1 MAQSDN
7 LCFRTES
14 DLRSLIASGETTRN
28 HAVESQLDR
37 ISLREPQVQAW
48 TWHDPDSVRR
58 QLQDLASMPAG
69 PLSGVTI
76 AVKDLIDTADMP
88 TEYGSAAYRG
98 HQPVADAGVVTI
110 LKAAGALMMG
120 KTVTTE
126 FAHSHAGPTV
136 NPHNL
141 SHTPG
146 GSSSGSAAA
155 VADGMATIALGTQTG
170 GSVIRPAAYCGVV
183 GFKPT
188 IGRITLA
195 GVMPL
200 SFSMDTLGVMARSV
214 ADVQLISDV
223 LLGYPE
229 SWGANDAKETKV
241 RLAYYPGPD
250 VEGADQ
256 DAVAALDI
264 ARSALAEQG
273 VEFVP
278 IMLPLDDF
286 AELGRANRTLMA
298 YEAARQHRNV
308 FRMHSQALGETT
320 RTLIEEGAGMARS
333 KYLEALRHQVYCR
346 QMFADQ
352 MQNIDAVLTL
362 SAPGQAPLYKD
373 GTGSSIFNRTWTTIG
388 APCLTLPAGHGSK
401 GLPLGVQL
409 VGKMGQDH
417 ALLALGRRF
426 EDLFRQTMIGV

>member
-1 MAQSDN
+1 MANSNQ
-7 LCFRTES
+7 LCMRTES
-14 DLRSLIASGETTRN
+14 ELRALIDSGELTRQE
-28 HAVESQLDR
+28 AVEAQLQR
-37 ISLREPQVQAW
+37 IAERESEVKAW
-48 TWHDPDSVRR
+48 TWHDPAAVRQQLESVSNR
-58 QLQDLASMPAG
+58 SPG

-76 AVKDLIDTADMP
+76 AVKDLIDTVDMP

-98 HQPVADAGVVTI
+98 HQPVADAGVVTV

-126 FAHSHAGPTV
+126 FAHSHAGATV

-141 SHTPG
+141 LHTPG

-155 VADGMATIALGTQTG
+155 VADGMATMALGTQTG

-214 ADVQLISDV
+214 ADVQLLSDV
-223 LLGYPE
+223 LLGQPAAVLAPA
-229 SWGANDAKETKV
+229 SRI

-250 VEGADQ
+250 IAGAEQ
-256 DAVAALDI
+256 EALLALEKARAVLLD
-264 ARSALAEQG
+264 QG

-278 IMLPLDDF
+278 IDLPADDF
-286 AELGRANRTLMA
+286 AALGRANRSLMA
-298 YEAARQHRNV
+298 YEAARQHQALYRT
-308 FRMHSQALGETT
+308 RAQALGETT
-320 RTLIEEGAGMARS
+320 RILIEEGLKLS
-333 KYLEALRHQVYCR
+333 EEHYLQALRHQVYCR
-346 QMFADQ
+346 HLFTQQ
-352 MQNIDAVLTL
+352 MQHIDAVVTL
-362 SAPGQAPLYKD
+362 SAPGQAPLYRD
-373 GTGSSIFNRTWTTIG
+373 GTGASTFNRTWTTIG
-388 APCLTLPAGHGSK
+388 APCLTLPAGKGSK
-401 GLPLGVQL
+401 GLPLGVQF

-417 ALLALGRRF
+417 ALLSLGQKF
-426 EDLFRQTMIGV
+426 EGIFGV

>member
-1 MAQSDN
+1 MANSNQ
-7 LCFRTES
+7 LCMRTES
-14 DLRSLIASGETTRN
+14 ELRLLIARGEITRQE
-28 HAVESQLDR
+28 AVEAQLER
-37 ISLREPQVQAW
+37 IALREPEVHAW
-48 TWHDPDSVRR
+48 TWHDPAAVR
-58 QLQDLASMPAG
+58 QQVENASSRSSG

-98 HQPVADAGVVTI
+98 HQPATDAGIVTI

-126 FAHSHAGPTV
+126 FAHSHAGATV

-141 SHTPG
+141 LHTPG

-155 VADGMATIALGTQTG
+155 VADGMATMALGTQTG

-188 IGRITLA
+188 IGRLTLA

-214 ADVQLISDV
+214 ADVQLVSDV
-223 LLGYPE
+223 LLGQAAEPL
-229 SWGANDAKETKV
+229 APQTRI

-250 VEGADQ
+250 IGAADQ
-256 DAVAALDI
+256 EALLALEEAKAVLLDQ
-264 ARSALAEQG
+264 QG

-278 IMLPLDDF
+278 IALPAEDF
-286 AELGRANRTLMA
+286 AALGRANRSLMA
-298 YEAARQHRNV
+298 YEAARQH
-308 FRMHSQALGETT
+308 QALYRIRAQSLGETT
-320 RTLIEEGAGMARS
+320 RILIEEGLKLS
-333 KYLEALRHQVYCR
+333 DEHYLQALRHQVYCR
-346 QMFADQ
+346 HLLMQQ
-352 MQNIDAVLTL
+352 MQQIDAVVTL
-362 SAPGQAPLYKD
+362 SAPGQAPLYRD
-373 GTGSSIFNRTWTTIG
+373 GTGASTFNRTWTTIG
-388 APCLTLPAGHGSK
+388 APCLTLPAGKGSK
-401 GLPLGVQL
+401 GLPLGVQF

-417 ALLALGRRF
+417 ALLSLGQKF
-426 EDLFRQTMIGV
+426 EGIFGG